1 LIYRPF
7 EPLTFYAS
15 YATSFLPQTAS
26 VLNVA
31 SPPPSTGEQVEA
43 GTRVDL
49 TPGLT
54 LSAAAFQIVRD
65 NVAATDPRNPT
76 FSVTPGH
83 TPSRGVRAALAG
95 GTSPASR
102 AHGCARTTS
111 GSDAPVRPRP
121 HQHPPPPPP
130 TPHHPPL
137 ATP

>member
-1 LIYRPF
+1 
-7 EPLTFYAS
+7 
-15 YATSFLPQTAS
+15 QTAS

-76 FSVTPGH
+76 FSVITGQQR
-83 TPSRGVRAALAG
+83 SRGVEADLAG
-95 GTSPASR
+95 EILPG
-102 AHGCARTTS
+102 
-111 GSDAPVRPRP
+111 
-121 HQHPPPPPP
+121 
-130 TPHHPPL
+130 
-137 ATP
+137 